1 MGILANLIL
10 GLKKNNLLYISYCLA
25 TLDFNMGTSVA
36 EIVVT
41 CVTGELAGLCGCLQ
55 VLAMEHGISDEF
67 T

>member
-10 GLKKNNLLYISYCLA
+10 GFKKIFLLFISYCLA

-41 CVTGELAGLCGCLQ
+41 RVTRELARLCGCLQ